1 VCVCVIYISYIHA
14 HEYTCNIYNIYVI
27 CMCDIDIVYIANI
40 PIRLYYV
47 YILHDSDY

>member
-1 VCVCVIYISYIHA
+1 MQDIHA
-14 HEYTCNIYNIYVI
+14 HVRTWNIYNIYVI
-27 CMCDIDIVYIANI
+27 CMCDIDIVCIVNI